1 MTHAKTGGT
10 SSGNVRT
17 LMFAPNRSAMWLPLF
32 FTFAMYPIAAWLV
45 LRFAPERY
53 KSQLFAIVN
62 VCGAYV
68 ACVAGVI
75 GSRTGLWRAILKVTA
90 GTFACY
96 LLLALINYWFL
107 RQAKRGKE
115 AWGTVALWFPIVVL
129 ILIKYI
135 PFVDTLTKPA
145 LDSISLSHMAVLFLG
160 ISYLTFRLCHL
171 VQEVR
176 NGLVELPTLSE
187 YLSFAFYVPTLSVGP
202 INPYSKYIASY
213 RKPNRDR
220 ALKNRAMFRILVG
233 LTKYLFF
240 ASILSHFTYSGLL
253 LDGHPHRKVD
263 FAVALFSYTLYL
275 YCNFSGFCDM
285 VIGVSGLLGIDVM
298 ENFNVPFASRNLQ
311 EFWANWHISLS
322 TWLRDMMFTPM
333 VKLLVRRFGPK
344 SANNVIAFTICFVF
358 IVIGMWHGVGINF
371 ALFGLSQ
378 GLGLAA
384 VHYYTLF
391 LKKRLGK
398 QGFAAY
404 RANRLIYAAGTITTF
419 VYFSLSLFLFANNWE
434 SMQRILKVLV

>member
-1 MTHAKTGGT
+1 
-10 SSGNVRT
+10 
-17 LMFAPNRSAMWLPLF
+17 MFRPDRAALWLPLF
-32 FTFAMYPIAAWLV
+32 FTFVIYPVVAWLV
-45 LRFAPERY
+45 LRLAPVRQ
-53 KSQLFAIVN
+53 KTWLFALVN
-62 VCGAYV
+62 VFGAYM
-68 ACVAGVI
+68 AGLSGII
-75 GSRTGLWRAILKVTA
+75 GPRMGNIGPVVKVTGA
-90 GTFACY
+90 AFICY
-96 LLLALINYWFL
+96 VLLAIVNYWFL
-107 RQAKRGKE
+107 WRAKHGKE
-115 AWGTVALWFPIVVL
+115 SWGAVALWFPIVVL
-129 ILIKYI
+129 ILIKYVRLI
-135 PFVDTLTKPA
+135 SYPFSTA
-145 LDSISLSHMAVLFLG
+145 LQSVSISNLSALFLG
-160 ISYLTFRLCHL
+160 LSYLTFRLCHL

-176 NGLVELPTLSE
+176 NSLVEMPTLSE

-213 RKPNRDR
+213 RNPNRDR
-220 ALKNRAMFRILVG
+220 ALKNRALLRILVG
-233 LTKYLFF
+233 LTKYLFL
-240 ASILSHFTYSGLL
+240 SVILSQYTYSGMM
-253 LDGHPHRKVD
+253 LDGHPHEKIDLVI
-263 FAVALFSYTLYL
+263 ALFSYTLYL

-298 ENFNVPFASRNLQ
+298 ENFNVPFAARNLQ

-384 VHYYTLF
+384 VHYYTIF
-391 LKKRLGK
+391 LKKKLGK

-404 RANRLIYAAGTITTF
+404 RANKLIYAAGTATTF
-419 VYFSLSLFLFANNWE
+419 VYFSLSLFLFANSWE
-434 SMQRILKVLV
+434 NMHQIFKVLI

>member
-1 MTHAKTGGT
+1 
-10 SSGNVRT
+10 
-17 LMFAPNRSAMWLPLF
+17 MFRPDRVALWLPLF
-32 FTFAMYPIAAWLV
+32 FTFFMYPVIAWLV
-45 LRFAPERY
+45 LKLAPVRH
-53 KSQLFAIVN
+53 KTWLFALVN
-62 VCGAYV
+62 VFGAYI
-68 ACVAGVI
+68 ASLAGIIGPRFGNFGPVI
-75 GSRTGLWRAILKVTA
+75 KVTGA
-90 GTFACY
+90 AFICY
-96 LLLALINYWFL
+96 LLLAILNYWFL
-107 RQAKRGKE
+107 WRAKQGKE
-115 AWGTVALWFPIVVL
+115 SWGTLALWFPIVVL

-135 PFVDTLTKPA
+135 RLVSYPFNSA
-145 LDSISLSHMAVLFLG
+145 LQAVSISNLSALFLG
-160 ISYLTFRLCHL
+160 LSYLTFRLCHL

-176 NGLVELPTLSE
+176 NEVVEMPTLSE
-187 YLSFAFYVPTLSVGP
+187 YLSFSFYVPTLSVGP

-213 RKPNRDR
+213 RNPNRDR
-220 ALKNRAMFRILVG
+220 ALKNRALLRILVG
-233 LTKYLFF
+233 LTKYLFL
-240 ASILSHFTYSGLL
+240 AVILSQYTYSGLL
-253 LDGHPHRKVD
+253 LDGHPHEKIDLVI
-263 FAVALFSYTLYL
+263 ALFSYTLYL

-298 ENFNVPFASRNLQ
+298 ENFNVPFAARNLQ

-333 VKLLVRRFGPK
+333 VKLLVRRFGSK

-391 LKKRLGK
+391 LKKKLGK

-404 RANRLIYAAGTITTF
+404 RANRLIYAAGTVTTF
-419 VYFSLSLFLFANNWE
+419 VYFSLSLFLFANSWE
-434 SMQRILKVLV
+434 NMHQIFKVLI